1 MAFFGKIGKLLKNS
15 AVKHI
20 NQEFSMSTPSLF
32 QAIRSMSSAKVFVG
46 GILAYHAE
54 FF

>member
-1 MAFFGKIGKLLKNS
+1 MAFFGKIGKLLKSS

-20 NQEFSMSTPSLF
+20 NHDISMSTPLAF
-32 QAIRSMSSAKVFVG
+32 QAIRSMSSAKLFVG
-46 GILAYHAE
+46 GMLVYPVE

>member
-1 MAFFGKIGKLLKNS
+1 MAFVSKIGKLLKSS

-20 NQEFSMSTPSLF
+20 NQDVSMSTPSLF
-32 QAIRSMSSAKVFVG
+32 QAIRSMSSAKLFVG
-46 GILAYHAE
+46 GTLVYHAQ